1 MKPGRSAA
9 VEKRARKTDLFNEG
23 TAQNA
28 EKPTHR
34 GASLILTIW
43 AIWASWLTDHRRA
56 LSWEKQPDAPP

>member
-34 GASLILTIW
+34 GASLIIT
-43 AIWASWLTDHRRA
+43 IWASWLTDHRRA

>member
-23 TAQNA
+23 TARGKS

-34 GASLILTIW
+34 GASLIIT
-43 AIWASWLTDHRRA
+43 IWASWLTDHRRA

>member
-34 GASLILTIW
+34 GASLIITIW
-43 AIWASWLTDHRRA
+43 ASCLTDHRRA

>member
-9 VEKRARKTDLFNEG
+9 VEKRGSTKAPRVG
-23 TAQNA
+23 NA

-34 GASLILTIW
+34 GASLIITIW
-43 AIWASWLTDHRRA
+43 ASCLTDHRRA